1 MCLGGRDTNAVRAA
15 QVGWRLGPRSRAA
28 PTAAKGYPPT
38 YSTPWFAGSCWFSIG
53 FPWNPSSR
61 KEPWHIA
68 YHRTGPASSVQNIHR
83 RVSTYGD
90 VPIEYGSMPVSRR
103 SSRTR

>member
-15 QVGWRLGPRSRAA
+15 QAGWRLSPRSSGA
-28 PTAAKGYPPT
+28 PTAAIGNLPT
-38 YSTPWFAGSCWFSIG
+38 NSTTRFAGSRWLSIWY
-53 FPWNPSSR
+53 PWNPSPR

-68 YHRTGPASSVQNIHR
+68 YHCTGPASSVQNIHR
-83 RVSTYGD
+83 RVSTYVD